1 MEEEGRAVTEAH
13 HPQAEQALVLVEDAR
28 FLEYLDAT
36 SSLANGWPHSRTT
49 ATRWL
54 AREMDV
60 DTITRCGTD
69 PVAAAVLREVLAR
82 FDVWQKN
89 EALDL

>member
-1 MEEEGRAVTEAH
+1 MTEGH
-13 HPQAEQALVLVEDAR
+13 HPLAEQALALVDDPR
-28 FLEYLDAT
+28 FCEYLDAT
-36 SSLANGWPHSRTT
+36 SSAESGWPHTRTT

-60 DTITRCGTD
+60 DTITRAGTD
-69 PVAAAVLREVLAR
+69 PVAAAVLREVQAR